1 MGKDFSYQ
9 TKLLEKKSGILMSN
23 IAIIG
28 EKEIIIG
35 FNLIG
40 LKSFPVI
47 DSAEAKLALEE
58 CSHRNYQVVFITDDI
73 AQLITEEIEK
83 YQKISPMSIC
93 ILPNRIKDSELSMKL
108 LRKNVEK
115 AVGTDILFRKE
126 G

>member
-1 MGKDFSYQ
+1 
-9 TKLLEKKSGILMSN
+9 MSN

-40 LKSFPVI
+40 LQLFPVI
-47 DSAEAKLALEE
+47 NFAEAKSALEE
-58 CSHRNYQVVFITDDI
+58 CSRKNYQIVFITDDI
-73 AQLITEEIEK
+73 AQLIIEEIEK
-83 YQKISPMSIC
+83 YQKKSTMSIC
-93 ILPNRIKDSELSMKL
+93 ILPNRIKDTELSINL

>member
-1 MGKDFSYQ
+1 
-9 TKLLEKKSGILMSN
+9 MSN

-40 LKSFPVI
+40 LQLFPVI
-47 DSAEAKLALEE
+47 GFTEAKAALEE
-58 CSHRNYQVVFITDDI
+58 CSHRNYQVVFITDNI
-73 AQLITEEIEK
+73 AQLIIEEIEK
-83 YQKISPMSIC
+83 YQKLSPMSIC
-93 ILPNRIKDSELSMKL
+93 ILPSRIKDTETSIKL